1 MAPNGIT
8 NAIGWQA
15 RRQQTRWRSCDR
27 LVVPMKKKV
36 TPIKTQS
43 AATGKEDVTATLIG
57 VFKRLI
63 SEGSLAP
70 GHRLPAEREL
80 AEMFG
85 VSRSSLRQALKVLE
99 IMGVISQR
107 VGDGTY
113 LNTAAP
119 SILAEPLE
127 LLILL
132 DGRSFHELM
141 EARLM
146 VEPELAA
153 RAAARATL
161 EDVAELQ
168 QALTDMEENRED
180 HARFTE
186 NDLLF
191 HKTIFRIAGNRV
203 CSLMFT
209 VVHQSLERLIH
220 LTSQLVEPE
229 HTLQLHRRIFVAIR
243 RRDADDA
250 RRRMK
255 EHLEDAGELFKRA
268 TELQAQSSLQSRIGE
283 LTSGANHA
291 EKLTRQF
298 HLKRNKKM

>member
-1 MAPNGIT
+1 MKKN
-8 NAIGWQA
+8 
-15 RRQQTRWRSCDR
+15 
-27 LVVPMKKKV
+27 VVP
-36 TPIKTQS
+36 IRTQS

-119 SILAEPLE
+119 SILAEPME
-127 LLILL
+127 FLILL
-132 DGRSFHELM
+132 DGLSFHELM
-141 EARLM
+141 EARLI

-153 RAAARATL
+153 RAAARATP
-161 EDVAELQ
+161 EDIAELR
-168 QALTDMEENRED
+168 QALTEMEENQQD

-203 CSLMFT
+203 CTLMFT

-243 RRDADDA
+243 RKDADDA
-250 RRRMK
+250 RRRMT
-255 EHLEDAGELFKRA
+255 EHLEDARELFKRA
-268 TELQAQSSLQSRIGE
+268 TALQAQSSLQSRIGE
-283 LTSGANHA
+283 LTSISSGANHT
-291 EKLTRQF
+291 EKLTREF
-298 HLKRNKKM
+298 HRKRKRN